1 MSPSPVGILLAAG
14 HSRRFSGNKLLH
26 NLPGNNQPM
35 LFVTAQKLLN
45 ALPVCITVI
54 NHTLEP
60 YVAELEA
67 IGMNV
72 VINEQSQRGMGSSIA
87 CAIDVSRDASGW
99 LIALA
104 DMPYIETS
112 TLQQLIQG
120 LNDGADIIAPLY
132 QQQRGN
138 PVGFHHRYRDELMAL
153 DDEIGAREIIARH
166 KNRLELIPS
175 TDKGVITD
183 IDEPCD
189 YI

>member
-1 MSPSPVGILLAAG
+1 MSPSPVGVLLAAG
-14 HSRRFSGNKLLH
+14 HSRRFNGNKLLH
-26 NLPGNNQPM
+26 NLGENNRPM

-45 ALPVCITVI
+45 VLPVCITVI

-67 IGMNV
+67 IGMRV

-87 CAIDVSRDASGW
+87 CGIGAARDASGW

-120 LNDGADIIAPLY
+120 LNDGADIVAPLY
-132 QQQRGN
+132 QQHRGN
-138 PVGFHHRYRDELMAL
+138 PVGFNHRYRDELLAL
-153 DDEIGAREIIARH
+153 NDEIGAREIITRH
-166 KNRLELIPS
+166 KNRLELIPCN
-175 TDKGVITD
+175 DQGVITD
-183 IDEPCD
+183 IDEPGDC
-189 YI
+189 I